1 MDYLRLD
8 VEQATKYIT
17 CTLHTITQ
25 CAYINSRRKMKRYS
39 DMKNRYF
46 HLLRIG
52 LILLMGFY
60 FSAAANGKTWHVSG
74 QKLAGIKQDEQVQ
87 TISKA
92 ASLAGPG
99 DTVIVHDGIYR
110 ETVVI
115 EKSGLPDSPITF
127 QAATVPDVVITGA
140 DRISEWTRLPG
151 QDRIYSTPWPYKFIT
166 WNRHNTH
173 PDDDFHLLIGRCEQ
187 VFVNGYALR
196 QVLERDKLARGTF
209 YADLDA
215 ERLYVWSYDNQD
227 VSNRKMKVEASVR
240 NTILAVKGNYIVIK
254 GVRFRYAA
262 NRAQHGAVEFS
273 GDHLT
278 IEDCI
283 FERTNAS
290 GAAFAGEDITVR
302 RCAFQHNGQLGFGA
316 NRAHRLRMTGCAV
329 RDNNIKG
336 FNRGWEAGGNKICL
350 TRGAVLENSTFNA
363 NRGNGIWFDIGNEE
377 CTVHNCLIAY
387 NEDAGIFYEI
397 SYGLNAHDNV
407 IVGNGLADT
416 SGAWGANAGI
426 SISSS
431 PDCLIERNLIVGN
444 KEGFSFREQTRSTP
458 RIDSRK
464 GEPVWNHDE
473 VVRNNVIA
481 YNRDAQTWGW
491 FDVSDDRHWPA
502 QDNDGNDNGLSL
514 EKLKLT
520 LKDNLY
526 FAGPGAEL
534 FNWGVTWKKNK
545 RYNSLEQVQNELG
558 LEKGS
563 RLAELAF
570 NDFSSLDFRVPA
582 DSPALK
588 MGCYPK
594 GTIPGVKLG
603 IIE

>member
-1 MDYLRLD
+1 
-8 VEQATKYIT
+8 
-17 CTLHTITQ
+17 
-25 CAYINSRRKMKRYS
+25 
-39 DMKNRYF
+39 MKNHYF
-46 HLLRIG
+46 HLLGIR
-52 LILLMGFY
+52 LVLMMGFC
-60 FSAAANGKTWHVSG
+60 FCAAASGKTWHVSG

-92 ASLAGPG
+92 ASLAEPG
-99 DTVIVHDGIYR
+99 DTVIIHGGIYR

-115 EKSGLPDSPITF
+115 EKSGLPDRPITF
-127 QAATVPDVVITGA
+127 QAATGAGLVITGA
-140 DRISEWTRLPG
+140 DRISEWTKAPG
-151 QDRIYSTPWPYKFIT
+151 EDHICSTPWPYKFIT

-187 VFVNGYALR
+187 VFVNGYALQ
-196 QVLERDKLARGTF
+196 QVLERDKLGRGTF

-215 ERLYVWSYDNQD
+215 ERLYVWSCDNQD
-227 VSNRKMKVEASVR
+227 VSSKKIKVEASIR
-240 NTILAVKGNYIVIK
+240 DTILAVKGNYIVIK
-254 GVRFRYAA
+254 GMRFRYAA

-278 IEDCI
+278 VEDCI
-283 FERTNAS
+283 LEYTNAS
-290 GAAFAGEDITVR
+290 GAEFAGEDITVR
-302 RCAFQHNGQLGFGA
+302 RCTFQHNGQLGFGA
-316 NRAHRLRMTGCAV
+316 NRAHRLRMTGCTV

-336 FNRGWEAGGNKICL
+336 FDRGWEAGGNKICL
-350 TRGAVLENSTFNA
+350 TRGAVLENNTFVE
-363 NRGNGIWFDIGNEE
+363 NRGNGIWFDIGNED
-377 CTVHNCLIAY
+377 CTVCNCLIAH

-397 SYGLNAHDNV
+397 SYGLHAHDNV

-431 PDCLIERNLIVGN
+431 PDCLIERNLLVGN

-464 GEPVWNHDE
+464 NEPVWNHDE
-473 VVRNNVIA
+473 VVRYNIIA

-491 FDVSDDRHWPA
+491 FDISDNRLWPA
-502 QDNDGNDNGLSL
+502 RDNNDNGLSL

-520 LKDNLY
+520 LRDNLY

-545 RYNSLEQVQNELG
+545 RYKSLEQVQNELG
-558 LEKGS
+558 LEQGS
-563 RLAELAF
+563 QLAEPAF
-570 NDFSSLDFRVPA
+570 NDFSALDFRVPA
-582 DSPALK
+582 GSPAVK

-594 GTIPGVKLG
+594 GKIPGVKLG
-603 IIE
+603 ILE